1 MWRISM
7 LGASVLV
14 STLPVGGL
22 HDASRTTICEVSQT
36 VSDCP
41 LDDPSAS
48 TFASPGG
55 TWYANADH
63 TLWRGGGKRCNGE

>member
-36 VSDCP
+36 VSDRP
-41 LDDPSAS
+41 LMIHLLRRSQALE
-48 TFASPGG
+48 ARG
-55 TWYANADH
+55 TQTPIA
-63 TLWRGGGKRCNGE
+63 RCGVVVGQAV